1 MYNLIPSR
9 MQSRAFNDLGTF
21 GGLMRLLD
29 DFPMMDNRMLRT
41 DILDAGDHYTLQ
53 AELPG
58 MNKEDIHLDVKDGL
72 LTIQASHEEN
82 REERRENERY
92 LCRERRYGSFSRSF
106 NLDGIDEDAISAK
119 FENGVLE
126 LTLPKMVPP
135 QPETHRI
142 EIQ

>member
-9 MQSRAFNDLGTF
+9 MQSRTFNDLGTF

-29 DFPMMDNRMLRT
+29 DFPTSVMDNRMFRT

-58 MNKEDIHLDVKDGL
+58 MNKEDIQLDVKDGL
-72 LTIQASHEEN
+72 LTIQATHEEN
-82 REERRENERY
+82 KEDERY

-126 LTLPKMVPP
+126 LTLPKTVPP
-135 QPETHRI
+135 QPETRRI
-142 EIQ
+142 EIL

>member
-9 MQSRAFNDLGTF
+9 MQPRTFNDLGTF

-29 DFPMMDNRMLRT
+29 DFPMMDNRVFRT

-58 MNKEDIHLDVKDGL
+58 MNKDDIELDVKDGL
-72 LTIQASHEEN
+72 LTIQASHEE
-82 REERRENERY
+82 RREDEHY

-106 NLDGIDEDAISAK
+106 NLDGIDEDAISAR

-126 LTLPKMVPP
+126 LTLPKLVPP
-135 QPETHRI
+135 QPETRRI